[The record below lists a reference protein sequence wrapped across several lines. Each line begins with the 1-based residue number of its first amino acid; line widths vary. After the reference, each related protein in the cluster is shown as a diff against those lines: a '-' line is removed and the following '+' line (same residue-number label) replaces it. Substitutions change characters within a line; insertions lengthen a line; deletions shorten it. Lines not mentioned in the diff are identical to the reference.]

1 MEHGYQ
7 RGVGKKLIHVSADR
21 TKSLPILYQEIE
33 VATVQTFEK
42 AMEAISGAKQTVLL
56 LGNGFSIALKTDI
69 FTYGSLYE
77 NANLDALPNV
87 KKLFDILET
96 KDFEIVIK
104 HLQDAA
110 TVVQAYK
117 PDETALIT
125 SLRDDASKL
134 KDVLVATIAERHPD
148 RPYNVAKE
156 QYAACRAFLSRFGRL
171 FTLNYDV
178 LLYWALMQDEVDELH
193 FNHDDGFRHPEGN
206 PDQPWVS
213 WQQANSATVSY
224 LHGALH
230 LFDAGAEITKYTWSK
245 TEMPIVD
252 QVRAALGEEKY
263 PIFVSEGSSES
274 KRTRIMHSAYL
285 HKALRS
291 FESYCNPA
299 GNAVVIYGHSLAKND
314 EHVLR
319 YIAHGRAKWLL
330 VSLYGDPNSGA
341 NLEIIGRAQ
350 QLANSRRSERYP
362 LEVIFYDAASA
373 KVWG

>member
-1 MEHGYQ
+1 
-7 RGVGKKLIHVSADR
+7 
-21 TKSLPILYQEIE
+21 
-33 VATVQTFEK
+33 
-42 AMEAISGAKQTVLL
+42 
-56 LGNGFSIALKTDI
+56 
-69 FTYGSLYE
+69 
-77 NANLDALPNV
+77 
-87 KKLFDILET
+87 
-96 KDFEIVIK
+96 
-104 HLQDAA
+104 
-110 TVVQAYK
+110 
-117 PDETALIT
+117 
-125 SLRDDASKL
+125 
-134 KDVLVATIAERHPD
+134 
-148 RPYNVAKE
+148 
-156 QYAACRAFLSRFGRL
+156 
-171 FTLNYDV
+171 
-178 LLYWALMQDEVDELH
+178 
-193 FNHDDGFRHPEGN
+193 
-206 PDQPWVS
+206 
-213 WQQANSATVSY
+213 
-224 LHGALH
+224 
-230 LFDAGAEITKYTWSK
+230 
-245 TEMPIVD
+245 MPIVD